1 MEGSVKVGDQLTAS
15 VDAEKRQSTAI
26 HHSATHLLHAAL
38 RKVLG
43 EHVSQKGSLVTY
55 DKLRFDFSHLEG
67 VKPEEIAQIET
78 IVNSQIRANTEVT
91 TRLMN
96 IDEARESGAMAL
108 FGEKYDDEVRVLSM
122 GVDNFSVELCGGTHA
137 KRTGDI
143 GLLKISSESGIA
155 AGIRRIEAVVGQAAL
170 DYIAR
175 EETTLNSIARSLK
188 GNADNVGD
196 KVEQMIARSRQLE
209 KESWMH

>member
-1 MEGSVKVGDQLTAS
+1 VLVEGSVKIGDQLTAT
-15 VDAEKRQSTAI
+15 VDAEKRASTAI

-38 RKVLG
+38 RTVLG
-43 EHVSQKGSLVTY
+43 EHVAQKGSLVTY

-67 VKPEEIAQIET
+67 VKAEEIAQIENM
-78 IVNSQIRANTEVT
+78 VNAQIRANTEVS

-96 IDEARESGAMAL
+96 IEDAKASGAMAL

-143 GLLKISSESGIA
+143 GLLKISSESFMA
-155 AGIRRIEAVVGQAAL
+155 AGIRRFEAVLGTAAL
-170 DYIAR
+170 YYIA
-175 EETTLNSIARSLK
+175 N
-188 GNADNVGD
+188 
-196 KVEQMIARSRQLE
+196 
-209 KESWMH
+209 